1 MSLEVEGASSQGMGY
16 QERKRYLVGKLNEL
30 AADLVLDKDKL
41 KAFGERWKAGFHPY
55 SFYNMLLIWSQKP
68 IATLC
73 AGFNQWKKHKR
84 YVKKGEK
91 ALWVLAP
98 GFTKVI
104 KKDEET
110 GADVETEEKQIAFFF
125 PVPVFDYS
133 QTDGQELEIGNTL
146 INGNGN
152 LKVEEV
158 AKLFPYPLEF
168 SQGIADGWTDGKKI
182 LVSRRENK
190 AQEMACYFHELAH
203 NLCGHL
209 EEKQKVNLTRE
220 QKELEAEATSY
231 LVCACLGIENDG
243 AKYYVG
249 AWHGDRDRLGKSAL
263 RILRTAEKILRKV
276 KPESFQ
282 KRIGEN

>member
-1 MSLEVEGASSQGMGY
+1 MSLEVEGTSSQGMGY

-55 SFYNMLLIWSQKP
+55 SFYNMLLIWSQKFD
-68 IATLC
+68 ATLC

-84 YVKKGEK
+84 FVKRGEK

-110 GADVETEEKQIAFFF
+110 GANVETEEKQIAFFF

-168 SQGIADGWTDGKKI
+168 SQGIEDGSTDGKKI
-182 LVSRRENK
+182 LISRRENK
-190 AQEMACYFHELAH
+190 AQEVACYFHELAH

-209 EEKQKVNLTRE
+209 EEKRKAELTRE
-220 QKELEAEATSY
+220 QKELEAEAVSY
-231 LVCACLGIENDG
+231 LVCACIGIENDG

-249 AWHGDRDRLGKSAL
+249 AWNGDRDRLGKSAL